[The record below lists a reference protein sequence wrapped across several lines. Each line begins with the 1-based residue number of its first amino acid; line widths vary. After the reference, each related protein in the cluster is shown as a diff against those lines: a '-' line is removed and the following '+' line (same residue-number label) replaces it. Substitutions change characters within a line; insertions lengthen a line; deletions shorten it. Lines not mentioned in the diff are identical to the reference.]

1 LKKNNNSI
9 LLADDSKTFLMYV
22 GLLVK
27 RLGYHIYVAKDGV
40 EAIKL
45 AKEKKP
51 SMIVLDYLMPRIDGS
66 SCLSIIRKDD
76 EIGNTPVIILTSSGS
91 ESTREEFLKMGAC
104 GFLRKPI
111 NITELHGAIRKCMK
125 GKNGRQNIRVS
136 LLMKTLIE
144 CEDEKCELFAS
155 NLSAAGM
162 FLRTTSPFAT
172 GKELDIVFNVDQE
185 DPVEL
190 KGKVIYTNELSH
202 EIEPEPGMGIKF
214 NEVPE
219 DVKQRIN
226 YFLMKQLTC
235 DLTVEDGDIEEDQFI
250 QT

>member
-1 LKKNNNSI
+1 LKNNNNSI

-51 SMIVLDYLMPRIDGS
+51 SLIVLDYLMPRIDGS
-66 SCLSIIRKDD
+66 SCLSIIRKDE

-91 ESTREEFLKMGAC
+91 EATRNEFMSLGCC
-104 GFLRKPI
+104 GFLKKPV
-111 NITELHGAIRKCMK
+111 NIKELYGAIRKCMK
-125 GKNGRQNIRVS
+125 GSNNRMNIRAS
-136 LLMKTLIE
+136 LLVKAVIE
-144 CEDEKCELFAS
+144 CDDEKRELFAS
-155 NLSAAGM
+155 NLSADGM
-162 FLRTTSPFAT
+162 FLRTIAPFGA
-172 GKELDIVFNVDQE
+172 GKEMDIAFYVDQE

-190 KGKVIYTNELSH
+190 KGTVVYMNELNN
-202 EIEPEPGMGIKF
+202 EIEPEPGMGIRF
-214 NEVPE
+214 IEVPE

-226 YFLMKQLTC
+226 YFLMQQLTG
-235 DLTVEDGDIEEDQFI
+235 DLIVEGGNIEEGQFI
-250 QT
+250 